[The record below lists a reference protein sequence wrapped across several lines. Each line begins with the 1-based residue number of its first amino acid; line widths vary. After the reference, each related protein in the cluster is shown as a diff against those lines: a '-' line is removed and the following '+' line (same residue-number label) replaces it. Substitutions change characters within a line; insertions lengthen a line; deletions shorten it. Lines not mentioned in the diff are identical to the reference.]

1 MATGLNLDLSVLGQG
16 LTIAQKLAIK
26 NSLIKIKLQEN
37 KQDIRFWGKI
47 NGTQSDY
54 FLAVST
60 SVSDSIQKDFY
71 WSNDE
76 GATFSQ
82 LPAPDDFVSSK
93 APKIRGLFSGNP
105 TLKHKDPDAPP
116 PRDEDGNLI
125 ELDSDEEEE
134 EEEEEAF
141 DEDEVDEDGN
151 PIERPPPP
159 RRLTELERLSF
170 AVQQIEHDTGLV
182 PRGSWYVTPT
192 GEILRNPAF
201 SGLSLEDARSLANY
215 QLFRAPVLPATLA
228 ASRKAGVANHHAFLD
243 TLAASSAKLKHAWS
257 MQVSEAG
264 LEVSLRSL
272 LYPGFEYQ
280 IEAGTN
286 SYAGAYFGT
295 GEKNGDLLFML

>member
-1 MATGLNLDLSVLGQG
+1 MSSSLNLDLLVLGQG
-16 LTIAQKLAIK
+16 LTLAQKLAIK
-26 NSLIKIKLQEN
+26 NALIKIKLQEK

-54 FLAVST
+54 FLALST
-60 SVSDSIQKDFY
+60 TISDSISKQFY

-82 LPAPDDFVSSK
+82 LPAPDAFVAAK

-105 TLKHKDPDAPP
+105 GFKHKDPDAPP

-125 ELDSDEEEE
+125 EEDEDEEEE
-134 EEEEEAF
+134 EEEEQAF
-141 DEDEVDEDGN
+141 DEEEVDEDGN

-170 AVQQIEHDTGLV
+170 AVQQIEHDTGVV
-182 PRGSWYVTPT
+182 PLGSYYVTAT
-192 GEILRNPAF
+192 GDILRNPAF
-201 SGLSLEDARSLANY
+201 SGLSLDDARKLSSF
-215 QLFRAPVLPATLA
+215 QLLRTPILPQTLA
-228 ASRKAGVANHHAFLD
+228 ATRKAGVANHHGFLD
-243 TLAASSAKLKHAWS
+243 TLALASGKAKHTWSVHAS
-257 MQVSEAG
+257 DDG

-272 LYPGFEYQ
+272 LYPGFEYRL
-280 IEAGTN
+280 EAGTLN
-286 SYAGAYFGT
+286 YQGGYMGT